1 MYADSSETLAQAID
15 AVENLDKYEKFVTRL
30 RKNLE
35 RKEQWV
41 ELFRSEF
48 TTRHANTNNYAE
60 ASIRILKDII
70 LRRTK
75 AFNVVA
81 LVEFCG
87 TIWNQYLVARLLNFA
102 HGRRAA
108 PLLGYE
114 ALCRRM
120 KDANLE
126 KIRKINDTTYAVPSG
141 TQVDAEYLV
150 STEIGACT
158 CAAGNSGAFCKHQAV
173 LHKQFGVM
181 LPNLPPINTRERYA
195 LAQLALGEKCPPP
208 DFFKVCMTLILYQLA
223 FI

>member
-1 MYADSSETLAQAID
+1 MYADSPETLSHAIE
-15 AVENLDKYEKFVTRL
+15 AIENLGKYEKFVARL
-30 RKNLE
+30 HKNLA

-41 ELFRSEF
+41 DLFRRSL

-60 ASIRILKDII
+60 ATIRILKDII

-120 KDANLE
+120 KDADLQ
-126 KIRKINDTTYAVPSG
+126 KIRQISDTTYAVPSG
-141 TQVDAEYLV
+141 TQVGTEYVV

-158 CAAGNSGAFCKHQAV
+158 CAAGNSGAFCKHQAL
-173 LHKQFGVM
+173 LHKHYGVM
-181 LPNLPPINTRERYA
+181 LPNLPPINSKERFA
-195 LAQLALGEKCPPP
+195 LAQLALGEKCPAP
-208 DFFKVCMTLILYQLA
+208 DFFKV
-223 FI
+223 